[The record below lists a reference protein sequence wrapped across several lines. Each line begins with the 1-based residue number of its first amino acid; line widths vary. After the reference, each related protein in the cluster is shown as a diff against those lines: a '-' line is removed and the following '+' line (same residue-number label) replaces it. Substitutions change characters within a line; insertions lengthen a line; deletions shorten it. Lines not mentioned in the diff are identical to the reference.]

1 VRTSLDGSLND
12 TFKWNCSVITDL
24 LGRGKSYAVE
34 TESQFDSALR
44 ESEKIN
50 KDFVLIEVLL
60 NKFDW
65 FGGFEKIDC
74 LAKEKTQY

>member
-1 VRTSLDGSLND
+1 V
-12 TFKWNCSVITDL
+12 
-24 LGRGKSYAVE
+24 LGRGKSYVVE

-60 NKFDW
+60 DKFD
-65 FGGFEKIDC
+65 GSAALKRLTSSLRKKI
-74 LAKEKTQY
+74 K